1 MNKIGNI
8 MFATHDGSANYN
20 VSFATHDVLIVL
32 INTFK
37 AKNRLDLV
45 EKLLNDPI
53 FDTLLEQQT
62 IQSTDIWA
70 FIIACQVSSDLQD
83 LIVSNMFG
91 LTDIGLTNNAT
102 HTFTIEEIVMEL
114 IND

>member
-62 IQSTDIWA
+62 IQSTAIWA

-91 LTDIGLTNNAT
+91 LTDIGLTDNAT